1 MFETLSI
8 ASTIL
13 LVIVLLVLLFLLFR
27 GSRSEAFVRL
37 GKELAVLQ
45 ENAER
50 LERSLRDELAR
61 SREEAGSNSSQNR
74 KELSGSLSSF
84 ADGLRGQMMDV
95 SSLQKNQLEIF
106 SDEIKHLA
114 QATEQRLD
122 KMRETVE
129 GRLKSLQ
136 DENSR
141 KLEQMRVRRG
151 GLMRSC
157 TQRLSNVSANRLS
170 SSANGL
176 SLCTKDW
183 VRCRHLPRV
192 SAI

>member
-157 TQRLSNVSANRLS
+157 TQRLSNDSVNHS
-170 SSANGL
+170 S
-176 SLCTKDW
+176 W
-183 VRCRHLPRV
+183 
-192 SAI
+192 